1 MLFVNHK
8 RKSDMGLVKLEAY
21 KKLNRRNEMLSLDSF
36 LIYLYK
42 VTFRLSVLLSVHPS
56 SVK

>member
-1 MLFVNHK
+1 MLFLNHK

-21 KKLNRRNEMLSLDSF
+21 KKINRRNEMLSLDSF
-36 LIYLYK
+36 LIYLFE